1 MPQPEGPV
9 FSAVSSSVHQL
20 YILLRCIGFSPKAS
34 VQITPQGIRFSAEDG
49 RVMQGVA
56 FLDRK
61 LFTNY
66 IFNPPSSESNNVTST
81 DDGDSEAGS
90 DNTISPLFL
99 ISLSALLETLQIF
112 GLNDAAPYSNY
123 TPNPATST
131 ALNAFSGP
139 ALLLN
144 RTCTI
149 SYIKQGSPLTITL
162 SEAGVTT
169 TCELTTYELDDLDL
183 DASAGDRDIPLQR
196 DAIVFKSIMRSMWLH
211 NAIME
216 LDSTNPA
223 VLSFSVSATKEP
235 YFALSA
241 SGGPFSEST
250 VEFSIDKHPA
260 STTAAAATA
269 GANEPAYKTLRSDD
283 GATAARQQ
291 QARRGKLAPT
301 VTETFLVNSLSRSRV
316 RQSYRFALINKA
328 LRAMAASS
336 KVSIRIDR
344 QGVLSLQFMIDFGDG
359 DGVESRGGVQPLAVS
374 KMENAGFVD
383 FRFVPLVD
391 DDEDEDDEDGAGSG

>member
-1 MPQPEGPV
+1 MSQPEGPV

-20 YILLRCIGFSPKAS
+20 HILLRCIGFSQKAS
-34 VQITPQGIRFSAEDG
+34 VQITSQGIRFSAEDG

-56 FLDRK
+56 FLDRR

-66 IFNPPSSESNNVTST
+66 IFNPPSEDSNNST
-81 DDGDSEAGS
+81 ISDDEEGGGGFESTA
-90 DNTISPLFL
+90 SPLFL
-99 ISLSALLETLQIF
+99 ISLSALIETLQIF
-112 GLNDAAPYSNY
+112 GLNDASSNSNSTTNAP
-123 TPNPATST
+123 TST
-131 ALNAFSGP
+131 TLNAFSGP

-144 RTCTI
+144 RICNI

-169 TCELTTYELDDLDL
+169 TCELTTYEPDDLDM
-183 DASAGDRDIPLQR
+183 DFSAGDRDIPLQR

-216 LDSTNPA
+216 LDSTNPT
-223 VLSFSVSATKEP
+223 VLSFSVSATKAP
-235 YFALSA
+235 YFALTA

-250 VEFSIDKHPA
+250 VEFSIDKDP
-260 STTAAAATA
+260 AAA
-269 GANEPAYKTLRSDD
+269 GAVNEPVYKTLGGDD
-283 GATAARQQ
+283 GSTSSRQQ

-301 VTETFLVNSLSRSRV
+301 VTETFLVNSPSRSRV
-316 RQSYRFALINKA
+316 RQRYRFALIHKA
-328 LRAMAASS
+328 LRAMAVSS

-344 QGVLSLQFMIDFGDG
+344 QGVLSLQFMIDFGEG
-359 DGVESRGGVQPLAVS
+359 DGLDGRGGAQQPMAS
-374 KMENAGFVD
+374 KMGNAGFVD

-391 DDEDEDDEDGAGSG
+391 DDDENEDEGERDGTGDD

>member
-1 MPQPEGPV
+1 MEQTDRPI
-9 FSAVSSSVHQL
+9 FSAVSNSVQQL
-20 YILLRCIGFSPKAS
+20 YVLLRCIGFSSKAS
-34 VQITPQGIRFSAEDG
+34 VQVTSQGIRFSAEDG

-56 FLDRK
+56 FLDKK

-66 IFNPPSSESNNVTST
+66 IFHPPSGTNLEGTVE
-81 DDGDSEAGS
+81 DEYGL
-90 DNTISPLFL
+90 DNYVSPLFL

-112 GLNDAAPYSNY
+112 GLNDASSFTNP

-149 SYIKQGSPLTITL
+149 SYIMQGSPLAITL

-169 TCELTTYELDDLDL
+169 TCELTTYEPDDIDF
-183 DASAGDRDIPLQR
+183 DSSVGDTDIPFQR
-196 DAIVFKSIMRSMWLH
+196 DAIVFKAIMRSMWLH
-211 NAIME
+211 NAILE
-216 LDSTNPA
+216 LDSTNPTS
-223 VLSFSVSATKEP
+223 LSFSVSATKEP

-250 VEFSIDKHPA
+250 IEFSIDKDP
-260 STTAAAATA
+260 STA
-269 GANEPAYKTLRSDD
+269 GANVPVYKTLED
-283 GATAARQQ
+283 GTSSPSKQ

-301 VTETFLVNSLSRSRV
+301 VTETFLVNSPSRSRF
-316 RQSYRFALINKA
+316 RQSYRFALIYKA

-344 QGVLSLQFMIDFGDG
+344 QGVLSLQFMIEFGDG
-359 DGVESRGGVQPLAVS
+359 NGVDGGRGVQPPTAI
-374 KMENAGFVD
+374 KKIENAGFVD

-391 DDEDEDDEDGAGSG
+391 DADEGGEDGAAND

>member
-1 MPQPEGPV
+1 MEHVEGPI

-34 VQITPQGIRFSAEDG
+34 VQITSQGIRFSAEDG

-56 FLDRK
+56 FLDKK

-66 IFNPPSSESNNVTST
+66 IFNPPSEPNNIINAEDAEDEDEDE
-81 DDGDSEAGS
+81 DDSS
-90 DNTISPLFL
+90 VSPLFL
-99 ISLSALLETLQIF
+99 ISLSALIETLQIF
-112 GLNDAAPYSNY
+112 GLNDTSPYSHS
-123 TPNPATST
+123 TANPAAST

-169 TCELTTYELDDLDL
+169 TCELTTYEPDDFDLDS
-183 DASAGDRDIPLQR
+183 SAGDRDIPLQR

-216 LDSTNPA
+216 LGSTNPA
-223 VLSFSVSATKEP
+223 VLSFSVSVTKAP

-250 VEFSIDKHPA
+250 VEFSIDKDPGPA
-260 STTAAAATA
+260 A
-269 GANEPAYKTLRSDD
+269 ANEPAYKTLGGDD
-283 GATAARQQ
+283 GSASSK
-291 QARRGKLAPT
+291 QAKRGKLAPT
-301 VTETFLVNSLSRSRV
+301 VTETFLVNSPSRSRV
-316 RQSYRFALINKA
+316 RQSYRFALIHKA

-359 DGVESRGGVQPLAVS
+359 DGGGAQQPVAS
-374 KMENAGFVD
+374 KKMENAGFVD

-391 DDEDEDDEDGAGSG
+391 EGEGEEDGADSE

>member
-1 MPQPEGPV
+1 MSQPEGPV

-34 VQITPQGIRFSAEDG
+34 VQITSQGIRFSAEDG

-66 IFNPPSSESNNVTST
+66 IFNPPSPEPDNATNT
-81 DDGDSEAGS
+81 DDDEGEDGS

-99 ISLSALLETLQIF
+99 ISLSALIETLQIF
-112 GLNDAAPYSNY
+112 GLNDASPYSNS
-123 TPNPATST
+123 TANPATST

-149 SYIKQGSPLTITL
+149 SYITQGSPLTITL

-169 TCELTTYELDDLDL
+169 TCELTTYEPDDLDL
-183 DASAGDRDIPLQR
+183 DSLAEDRDIPLQR

-223 VLSFSVSATKEP
+223 VLSFSVSVTKEP

-250 VEFSIDKHPA
+250 VEFSIDKNPA
-260 STTAAAATA
+260 AAAAAAT
-269 GANEPAYKTLRSDD
+269 GNEPAYKTLRNDD
-283 GATAARQQ
+283 GATAARQL

-301 VTETFLVNSLSRSRV
+301 VTETFLVNSPTRSRV

-359 DGVESRGGVQPLAVS
+359 DGVEGRGGGQPS
-374 KMENAGFVD
+374 KKMENAGFVD

-391 DDEDEDDEDGAGSG
+391 DDDEDEEDGAGSGSG

>member
-1 MPQPEGPV
+1 MEQTEGPI
-9 FSAVSSSVHQL
+9 FSAVSNSVHQL
-20 YILLRCIGFSPKAS
+20 YTLLRCIGFSPKAS
-34 VQITPQGIRFSAEDG
+34 VQITSEGIRFSAEDG

-56 FLDRK
+56 FLDKK

-66 IFNPPSSESNNVTST
+66 IFNPPSESNNDTAEDTLEDEDTT
-81 DDGDSEAGS
+81 DNS
-90 DNTISPLFL
+90 ISPLFL

-112 GLNDAAPYSNY
+112 GLNDVSQSTNSTSN
-123 TPNPATST
+123 PGASS

-169 TCELTTYELDDLDL
+169 TCELTTYEPDDLDF
-183 DASAGDRDIPLQR
+183 DPATGDRDIPFQR
-196 DAIVFKSIMRSMWLH
+196 DAILFKAIMRSMWLH
-211 NAIME
+211 NAIIE
-216 LDSTNPA
+216 LDSTSPTA
-223 VLSFSVSATKEP
+223 LSFSVSATKAP

-250 VEFSIDKHPA
+250 VEFSIDKD
-260 STTAAAATA
+260 SAAT
-269 GANEPAYKTLRSDD
+269 NEPAYKILGDD
-283 GATAARQQ
+283 VSSSRQQ

-301 VTETFLVNSLSRSRV
+301 VTETFLVNSPARSRV
-316 RQSYRFALINKA
+316 RQSYRFALIHKA
-328 LRAMAASS
+328 LRAMASSS

-344 QGVLSLQFMIDFGDG
+344 QGVLSLQFMIEFGDG
-359 DGVESRGGVQPLAVS
+359 GGADSAVAGQQPAAS
-374 KMENAGFVD
+374 KKVENAGFVD

-391 DDEDEDDEDGAGSG
+391 DEEDEEDGAGSD

>member
-1 MPQPEGPV
+1 MSQPEGPV

-34 VQITPQGIRFSAEDG
+34 VQITSQGIRFSAEDG

-66 IFNPPSSESNNVTST
+66 IFNPPSSEPNNATNA
-81 DDGDSEAGS
+81 DNEDGEDGS

-99 ISLSALLETLQIF
+99 ISLSALIETLQIF
-112 GLNDAAPYSNY
+112 GLNDASPYSNS
-123 TPNPATST
+123 TANQATST

-162 SEAGVTT
+162 MEAGVTT
-169 TCELTTYELDDLDL
+169 TCELTTYAPDDLDL
-183 DASAGDRDIPLQR
+183 DSLAGDRDIPLQR

-250 VEFSIDKHPA
+250 VEFSIDKNPA
-260 STTAAAATA
+260 AGAGAAATA
-269 GANEPAYKTLRSDD
+269 GNEPAYKTLRNDD
-283 GATAARQQ
+283 GATAARQL

-301 VTETFLVNSLSRSRV
+301 VTETFLVNSPSRSRV

-359 DGVESRGGVQPLAVS
+359 DGVEGRGGAPPPMPS
-374 KMENAGFVD
+374 KKMENAGFVD

-391 DDEDEDDEDGAGSG
+391 DDHEDEEDGASSG